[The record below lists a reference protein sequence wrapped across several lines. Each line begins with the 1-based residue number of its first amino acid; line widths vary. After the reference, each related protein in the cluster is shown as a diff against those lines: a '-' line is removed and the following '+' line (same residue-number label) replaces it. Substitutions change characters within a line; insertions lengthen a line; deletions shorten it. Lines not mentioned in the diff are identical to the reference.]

1 MNQNIKLCFHTNL
14 DSINIITSSLNTN
27 KSYLDVKTILGILEV
42 ELNKKRYNNHDTL
55 LPFFDL
61 NSSNALLKYNGK
73 IVYNSDQIDLRNYEA
88 DFIELDV
95 IFRLKGGIFSRILR
109 GIKSFFDKILFN
121 PILYPIRAVLRLIEL
136 VFWKIPMYL
145 IKLFIWGVK
154 FISWFLLEV
163 CSPSKLV
170 NDFGTVLTTLVFSI
184 VFAVFDVMK
193 YFIKKIVNMFGPTIF
208 NGFWGWDQVQNSEFD
223 RTEAAYFDPKHNRFN
238 YKNYRT
244 DENKIPMSIIIGTV
258 IFPPLGV
265 FMEYGLSGWIQI
277 LISGMLTLLFYF
289 PGLVFSLMC
298 LYC

>member
-42 ELNKKRYNNHDTL
+42 ELNKKRYNCHYSI

-61 NSSNALLKYNGK
+61 NLSSALLKYNGK
-73 IVYNSDQIDLRNYEA
+73 IIYNSDQINLKEYKS

-95 IFRLKGGIFSRILR
+95 IFRLKGGIFSRILN
-109 GIKSFFDKILFN
+109 GITSFFNKILFN
-121 PILYPIRAVLRLIEL
+121 PILYPIKAILKLIEL

-145 IKLFIWGVK
+145 IKLFIWCVK

-170 NDFGTVLTTLVFSI
+170 SDFGTVLTTLVFSI
-184 VFAVFDVMK
+184 VYAVFDVIK
-193 YFIKKIVNMFGPTIF
+193 YFVKKVINKIGPTIF

-223 RTEAAYFDPKHNRFN
+223 RNEAAYFDPKHNRFN

-244 DENKIPMSIIIGTV
+244 SDDKIPMSIIIGTV

-289 PGLVFSLMC
+289 PGLMYSLMC